1 MVTQHIIL
9 DMTPGTKPIVNVSQY
24 DTGAR
29 TLVFHLRQ
37 ARQAFTPPD
46 GCTAIIHGIKPDSTY
61 FSYAAEIDGD
71 TVVADCT
78 EQMTA
83 CVGFAEC
90 EVRLS
95 NSEGHVGSSNFLLN
109 CEKSPMTG
117 AVISDTEIA
126 AIEQLTDR
134 AETAASSATASA
146 TAAAESAEQ
155 AGESATTAGESADR
169 AAQEAETAS
178 QAAEEAGESALAA
191 AESASSASGSEAS
204 ARGFAEQAEQSA
216 NDASESAQGAAQ
228 DAQTASAKA
237 SEAAASA
244 DRASSSAVDSA
255 NAANLASGYADT
267 ARTQAQAAGESASN
281 AAGSA
286 STASQAA
293 ATATTKAGE
302 ASDNATAANTAAGQA
317 AGSAS
322 DASDSAAAAL
332 ASERAAAQSASDIAA
347 SAAQIQTNTDNIA
360 ALQIVESTEAADIT
374 SIEDGADGVPMKS
387 LKVYIEPQQDLH
399 GYDNPWP
406 AGGGK
411 NKLSYPY
418 RFEETT
424 VNDCTITVDDEGVC
438 TFSGTPTSAVVTYI
452 KTRTET
458 TGNGSLYLDEGD
470 YIVNGCPAGGSS
482 STYRLT
488 IIDSNGTGVA
498 TDQGVGANFTVP
510 SGGGFYGVQIYIAS
524 GYNPNSLVIK
534 PMIRL
539 ATETDATFAPYS
551 NICPISGWDS
561 VETVR
566 TGKNLFDFVDGNV
579 VSPYRIIPFPLGAK
593 QKVYMSLIDKDT
605 SVNMSGVSIGFVT
618 TAFEAGGT
626 LTADQYRWVFTNNTI
641 RTNRSNTSGGVSTA
655 DGNNLL
661 DGVLIYSSNA
671 QTLAKI
677 RQRFDIQITLES
689 TATDYEPYQARTI
702 TTDLPST
709 VYGGVL
715 DVVTGEL
722 TVDRAMVDLGSL
734 TWGYLTAYGG
744 YFLSS
749 GIVSSAANGSTCI
762 CSLYRNLA
770 GGSSVIQNNDGIVF
784 VNSDANGAA
793 ITGAAGAKNIVVTD
807 QRFTSAAD
815 FVAAVTGQTLV
826 YFLATPTTYTLTP
839 EEVKT
844 LLKANNIFANAG
856 QTAIVYVADPKTYID
871 NSIADAVASLT

>member
-374 SIEDGADGVPMKS
+374 SIDDGADGVPMKS
-387 LKVYIEPQQDLH
+387 LKVYIEPVQSGSGDPSP
-399 GYDNPWP
+399 DN
-406 AGGGK
+406 
-411 NKLSYPY
+411 
-418 RFEETT
+418 
-424 VNDCTITVDDEGVC
+424 
-438 TFSGTPTSAVVTYI
+438 
-452 KTRTET
+452 
-458 TGNGSLYLDEGD
+458 
-470 YIVNGCPAGGSS
+470 
-482 STYRLT
+482 
-488 IIDSNGTGVA
+488 
-498 TDQGVGANFTVP
+498 
-510 SGGGFYGVQIYIAS
+510 
-524 GYNPNSLVIK
+524 
-534 PMIRL
+534 IR
-539 ATETDATFAPYS
+539 
-551 NICPISGWDS
+551 PISGWDS